1 MTLPRVLLGLG
12 LRNFSMHPA
21 QVPTVKQRVL
31 TSDVSAIRPVVER
44 MKRTDSPAKLAAL
57 LDKLNA

>member
-1 MTLPRVLLGLG
+1 
-12 LRNFSMHPA
+12 MHPA